1 MTDINQ
7 FVNSALDIGYLKAAS
22 AMLKKIDR
30 LTNAQTS
37 EIQRALR
44 DLDDEVA
51 RLDDAGEMLTK
62 DNAYLEKVLRLM
74 AAAFIATANLIDA
87 NSLAIEESGQ
97 IIAPVAVTAKIFAQL
112 TKTTGNPVMP
122 DKLSGYIKALDRLG
136 VDWTAPKTLDFA
148 KKYTETAAWNARMA
162 KWGEGY
168 SDLIKKTILDGIE
181 SGWGPKYTAGKLR
194 QLVQTMPKYAAENLT
209 RTLQL
214 TSYRESS
221 LAMEQI
227 NGGFIEYKIR
237 ISALAIT
244 SCLSCI
250 ALHGE
255 RLEKGERLDDH
266 YNGLC
271 SEYYVVPGGD
281 PYPEFMQVGLSKGNR
296 QFVPFQKGTD
306 WFNSLSPERQAQQ
319 RSFAQ
324 SPAKFRAFQNGVPLS
339 SFVGEH
345 KDDVFGI
352 MPVELSLK
360 QAIGDSAQQ
369 YYARNQE

>member
-7 FVNSALDIGYLKAAS
+7 SVNSALDIGYLKSAS
-22 AMLKKIDR
+22 KMLAKIDK

-44 DLDDEVA
+44 DLDDEVS
-51 RLDDAGEMLTK
+51 RLDEAGEMLTR
-62 DNAYLEKVLRLM
+62 DNAYLEKVLRLL
-74 AAAFIATANLIDA
+74 AAAFIATANLIDD

-97 IIAPVAVTAKIFAQL
+97 IIAPVAVTAKIFSQL

-122 DKLSGYIKALDRLG
+122 GKLAGYIKALDRLG
-136 VDWTAPKTLDFA
+136 VDWTAPRTLDFA

-168 SDLIKKTILDGIE
+168 SDLIKKTVLDGIE

-194 QLVQTMPKYAAENLT
+194 KLVQTMPKYAAENLT

-214 TSYRESS
+214 TSYRESA
-221 LAMEQI
+221 LAMEML

-237 ISALAIT
+237 VSALMPA
-244 SCLSCI
+244 SCLACVS
-250 ALHGE
+250 LHGT

-266 YNGLC
+266 YNGFC
-271 SEYYVVPGGD
+271 SEIYMTPGMEL
-281 PYPEFMQVGLSKGNR
+281 PKFMQADSTPGHRN
-296 QFVPFQKGTD
+296 FVPWQNGTD

-324 SPAKFRAFQNGVPLS
+324 SPAKFRAFQAGHPLS
-339 SFVGEH
+339 EFVGTH
-345 KDDVFGI
+345 NDDVFGT
-352 MPVELSLK
+352 MPIEKSL
-360 QAIGDSAQQ
+360 IGALGDAGKDFYS
-369 YYARNQE
+369 RNQED